1 LRAREAPPFTLRD
14 AVISRVKLMAALDI
28 AERRLPQD
36 GRISHAVRGEEVDF
50 RVATVPTGHG
60 ESLVIRVLDR
70 AQIRLDFAD
79 LGFDEIA
86 NAALRSALVRPNG
99 MVLVT
104 GPTGSGKTTT
114 LYAALAALNS
124 PEFKLMT
131 SRTRSNISCREFN
144 RCRSVPQSG

>member
-1 LRAREAPPFTLRD
+1 MVVIRPF
-14 AVISRVKLMAALDI
+14 AF
-28 AERRLPQD
+28 RLPQD

-86 NAALRSALVRPNG
+86 NAALRSVLVRPNG
-99 MVLVT
+99 MVLVI
-104 GPTGSGKTTT
+104 GPTGS
-114 LYAALAALNS
+114 
-124 PEFKLMT
+124 P
-131 SRTRSNISCREFN
+131 
-144 RCRSVPQSG
+144 